1 MNSYEEIKNI
11 IQNISNEKPIIIAG
25 HENADLDSI
34 GSSLALAFLLEK
46 NKKKDIS
53 ILLSEKD
60 LYKIAWFDNKR
71 LISSNIKK
79 NNYVFIMVDLNR
91 KGRLGEFEN
100 YFDRA
105 DLTINIDHHEKNKNE
120 STYTISDPDISSTC
134 EMIFNLIKQFN
145 CPLDKDIATMLYAGV
160 LTDTAGFSIR
170 MTPNTFN
177 ILSELLTYGIDY
189 EYITKKS
196 YLERTQL
203 EISALSEMISNIK
216 FDIFHYIIIDKKNPI
231 FKDLEYSQ
239 LFKKMFPI
247 LRNIKEVKV
256 LGIFLIDNENVYGEF
271 KSNVDIDVSE
281 LARVFGGGGHRR
293 SAGFTSILDINNIL
307 DISKKYI
314 KASLSKIETRRDAIK
329 CKNT

>member
-46 NKKKDIS
+46 IGKKDIS

-100 YFDRA
+100 Y
-105 DLTINIDHHEKNKNE
+105 
-120 STYTISDPDISSTC
+120 
-134 EMIFNLIKQFN
+134 LIKQFN